1 MTTILFTAPRR
12 KETAKERGERAAE
25 EARVYLNAD
34 TGYYEMAGLV
44 QLLSMYIP
52 SGHNH
57 VHQLVQNVRDRA
69 GKAHSEAQMLA
80 YAQSRRNE

>member
-1 MTTILFTAPRR
+1 MSRHT
-12 KETAKERGERAAE
+12 ETAKERGERASE
-25 EARVYLNAD
+25 EARIYLNAD

-44 QLLSMYIP
+44 QLLSLYIP

-69 GKAHSEAQMLA
+69 SKAHSEAQQLA
-80 YAQSRRNE
+80 YNQSRRNE